1 MTSYGDA
8 RPSGCTPFEEHL
20 VNAMNDYADSAE
32 APDFDAPGIVRR
44 IRRRRA
50 VGIAAVAT
58 ALIVAGGGTALASM
72 TGGTDHRARPAA
84 SSTAA
89 SGGVT
94 QNGSKLTTVLVGK
107 PGDSF
112 TIDFA
117 GLDLV
122 YAKQL
127 LAKAQLQLGTV
138 SKRPVTGCK
147 PGSVFMADPHSPKM
161 VPVGGTVDL
170 VLCSG

>member
-1 MTSYGDA
+1 MTSHEA
-8 RPSGCTPFEEHL
+8 RPSGCAPFEQEL
-20 VNAMNDYADSAE
+20 VNAMNRYANSAD
-32 APDFDAPGIVRR
+32 APAFDAPGIVRR
-44 IRRRRA
+44 TRRRRA
-50 VGIAAVAT
+50 AGIAAVAT

-72 TGGTDHRARPAA
+72 SGGQDAHSAVA
-84 SSTAA
+84 SSGAPH
-89 SGGVT
+89 
-94 QNGSKLTTVLVGK
+94 QGSKPTTVLVGR

-127 LAKAQLQLGTV
+127 LAKAQLKLGTV

-147 PGSVFMADPHSPKM
+147 PGSVIMADPHSPTL
-161 VPVGGTVDL
+161 VPLGGTVNL

>member
-8 RPSGCTPFEEHL
+8 RPSGCTPFEEQL
-20 VNAMNDYADSAE
+20 VNAMNDYADSAD

-44 IRRRRA
+44 TRRRRT
-50 VGIAAVAT
+50 VGIAAVAA
-58 ALIVAGGGTALASM
+58 ALILGGGGTALASM
-72 TGGTDHRARPAA
+72 SGGTEAHSAVA
-84 SSTAA
+84 SS
-89 SGGVT
+89 GPT
-94 QNGSKLTTVLVGK
+94 QHGSKLTTVLVGK

-117 GLDLV
+117 GLDLA

-127 LAKAQLQLGTV
+127 LAKAQLQLGAV

-147 PGSVFMADPHSPKM
+147 PGTVFIADPHSPKT
-161 VPVGGTVDL
+161 VPVGGTVNL

>member
-1 MTSYGDA
+1 MTSHEA
-8 RPSGCTPFEEHL
+8 RPSGCAPFEEEL
-20 VNAMNDYADSAE
+20 VNAMNRYANSAD
-32 APDFDAPGIVRR
+32 APEFDAPGIVRR
-44 IRRRRA
+44 TRRRRA

-72 TGGTDHRARPAA
+72 
-84 SSTAA
+84 
-89 SGGVT
+89 SGGQEAHSAVASRGAT
-94 QNGSKLTTVLVGK
+94 QHGSKLTTVVVGK

-127 LAKAQLQLGTV
+127 LAKAQLQLGAV

-147 PGSVFMADPHSPKM
+147 PGSVFMADPHSPKT
-161 VPVGGTVDL
+161 VPVGGTVNL